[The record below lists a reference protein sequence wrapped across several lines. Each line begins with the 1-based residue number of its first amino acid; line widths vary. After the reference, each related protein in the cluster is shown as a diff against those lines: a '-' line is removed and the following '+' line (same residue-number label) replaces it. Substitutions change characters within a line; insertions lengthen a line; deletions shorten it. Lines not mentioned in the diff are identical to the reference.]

1 MQKNK
6 ILKKVE
12 HIHIVQMVY
21 FFDIPNDY
29 DENSDDCS
37 DEFDE
42 ELLLELEENRKLN
55 IITKFKEYISKEPEF
70 YGINAISGFEIM
82 KIIENNTV
90 KKCKTTVSLEALDAF
105 DDLYKELYGNQMS
118 HAFYLYKINE
128 MFRKM
133 YV

>member
-1 MQKNK
+1 
-6 ILKKVE
+6 
-12 HIHIVQMVY
+12 MVY
-21 FFDIPNDY
+21 FFEIPNDY
-29 DENSDDCS
+29 DENSDDS
-37 DEFDE
+37 SGDFDE

-55 IITKFKEYISKEPEF
+55 VITKFKDYISKEPEF
-70 YGINAISGFEIM
+70 CAINYISGFEIM
-82 KIIENNTV
+82 KIMENNTI

-105 DDLYKELYGNQMS
+105 DDLYKELYGVRKS